1 MDGRKLP
8 VGWAPYCL
16 AEIGGTKGG
25 KTPSK
30 SRPDFWESGTINWTS
45 PKDMKAFVL
54 NVSED
59 KISDLATTE
68 GGMEV
73 LPAGSVLMVTRS
85 GILAHTFPVAISSSE
100 TAINQDIKAVR
111 PLDGLN
117 ERFLAYSLKSL
128 EKIILQNCSK
138 EGTTVASV
146 ETKLLERLPLPLA
159 PLNEQ
164 RRIAAKLDT
173 TLAAVDACRQRL
185 DGVAAILKRFRQAVL
200 AAATSGEL
208 TQEWRE
214 ENSLDDDAANN
225 EIASIIEARLSRGLK
240 ARTPSEP
247 DLSYWTCQPPASW
260 MIGSVSML
268 AECLDSQRIPVKK
281 EKRKSAKGLYPY
293 YGANGMVDMVDDY
306 IFDGEIVLVTED
318 ETFYGREK
326 PIAYRSSGKCWVNN
340 HAHVLKPQDGDA
352 ADYLCYCLMYYPVLP
367 WLTGTTGRAKLTQ
380 AVLNSLPIAIPPAA
394 EMREIVIRVTSLFSL
409 ADQLEARLTA
419 ARKFIER
426 LTPALLAKAF
436 RGELVPQDPNDE
448 PASVLL
454 ERIRAARQAE
464 AGAGKP
470 SRRGRPKAAANP
482 DQLPFDAAPVPPDF
496 LAGLLRECGPLSER
510 ALWAVSELE
519 PERFQQQ
526 LFRELESGTAREV
539 QANGQVLLE
548 AVG

>member
-1 MDGRKLP
+1 
-8 VGWAPYCL
+8 
-16 AEIGGTKGG
+16 
-25 KTPSK
+25 
-30 SRPDFWESGTINWTS
+30 
-45 PKDMKAFVL
+45 MKAFVL

-164 RRIAAKLDT
+164 RRIAAKLDS

-200 AAATSGEL
+200 AGATSGEL
-208 TQEWRE
+208 TREWRE
-214 ENSLDDDAANN
+214 EMDRQDSMEKVSLGEVILEMRNGLSPKPTMSPPGIKILRISAVRSGSVDWEDHRYLELSAQEAKAFRLQLDDLLFTRYNGTL
-225 EIASIIEARLSRGLK
+225 EYVGVCARVDK
-240 ARTPSEP
+240 VCDEYVYP
-247 DLSYWTCQPPASW
+247 DKLIRAQCDP
-260 MIGSVSML
+260 
-268 AECLDSQRIPVKK
+268 
-281 EKRKSAKGLYPY
+281 
-293 YGANGMVDMVDDY
+293 
-306 IFDGEIVLVTED
+306 
-318 ETFYGREK
+318 
-326 PIAYRSSGKCWVNN
+326 
-340 HAHVLKPQDGDA
+340 
-352 ADYLCYCLMYYPVLP
+352 
-367 WLTGTTGRAKLTQ
+367 GRALPAYVEVAFGADSVRSQVEGCVKSSAGQKGISGADLKGIRFSLPPIEEQQEILRRTQ
-380 AVLNSLPIAIPPAA
+380 A
-394 EMREIVIRVTSLFSL
+394 LFTL
-409 ADQLEARLTA
+409 ADHLETRLTV
-419 ARKFIER
+419 ARKIVDR

-436 RGELVPQDPNDE
+436 RGELVPQDPGDE

-454 ERIRAARQAE
+454 ERIRAARQVE